1 MMLLMVAGGETTDG
15 GDAVS
20 LSDMGSTTNA
30 NASPVGTC
38 MHRFRDSFGETRL
51 VPHVPS
57 SS

>member
-1 MMLLMVAGGETTDG
+1 MVAGGETTDG

-38 MHRFRDSFGETRL
+38 MHRFTDSFGETRL
-51 VPHVPS
+51 VPPVPS